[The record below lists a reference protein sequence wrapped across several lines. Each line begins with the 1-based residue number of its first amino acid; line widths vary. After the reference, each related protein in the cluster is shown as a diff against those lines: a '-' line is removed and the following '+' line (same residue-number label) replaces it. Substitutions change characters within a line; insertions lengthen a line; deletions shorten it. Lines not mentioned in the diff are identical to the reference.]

1 MIASVLQ
8 FFNLKRK
15 IFGVCPR
22 SGEFFRLSDCAL
34 FTRTAPGAD
43 WMDRLEAAASRL
55 AVAEERLG
63 DREESLR
70 EAGRRQGRRLAQ
82 ALARKL
88 DAVFTP
94 RRLDPDDAKVLF
106 HPVDYLVFKGMK
118 SGPSISDLI
127 FLDRETRDSDH
138 RQVQRSIEK
147 VIVRGQYEWL
157 TLRVNDDG
165 TIKEE

>member
-8 FFNLKRK
+8 FFNLRRK

-43 WMDRLEAAASRL
+43 WMDRLDAAGTRL
-55 AVAEERLG
+55 DLAEERLG
-63 DREESLR
+63 EREESLR
-70 EAGRRQGRRLAQ
+70 EAARRQGRRLAQ

-118 SGPSISDLI
+118 SGPSTSDLI
-127 FLDRETRDSDH
+127 FLDRQTRDSDH
-138 RQVQRSIEK
+138 RQIQRSIEK
-147 VIVRGQYEWL
+147 VVEQGRYEWL
-157 TLRVNDDG
+157 TLRVKDDG
-165 TIKEE
+165 SIQEE

>member
-1 MIASVLQ
+1 
-8 FFNLKRK
+8 
-15 IFGVCPR
+15 
-22 SGEFFRLSDCAL
+22 
-34 FTRTAPGAD
+34 
-43 WMDRLEAAASRL
+43 MDRLEAAASRL

-147 VIVRGQYEWL
+147 VIV
-157 TLRVNDDG
+157 
-165 TIKEE
+165 